1 MRNEHNYIESLR
13 PMLDTVYQIR
23 EMAPGIGCYKL
34 WLMVSKIYPD
44 RRLPGR
50 DAFLNI
56 MRTYGLVL
64 KRPRP
69 RHTTNSNHRFHKYK
83 NLIRDYIPTAP
94 NRLWVSDITY
104 IDTEEGYC
112 YLHMVTDAYSRKIL
126 GWCVSPT
133 LEARYT
139 LAALKLAIYHAKD
152 ADFSSLIHHSD
163 RGVQYC
169 CDAYVN
175 ELTSHN
181 ISISMTEDYKPTDNA
196 IAERINGTIKT
207 EVIYRIRRF
216 RDITQAKERIG
227 RYIDFYNDKRP
238 HASIGMKVPCQ
249 VHLETGPQKK
259 MWKTKRTKNTFVNKS
274 STV

>member
-1 MRNEHNYIESLR
+1 
-13 PMLDTVYQIR
+13 MLDTVHQIR

-50 DAFLNI
+50 DAFFNV

-133 LEARYT
+133 LEARHT
-139 LAALKLAIYHAKD
+139 LAALKLAICHAKD
-152 ADFSSLIHHSD
+152 ADLSSLIHHSD

-196 IAERINGTIKT
+196 IAERVNGTIKT

-216 RDITQAKERIG
+216 RDIKQAKERIG

-238 HASIGMKVPCQ
+238 HASIGMKVPCK
-249 VHLETGPQKK
+249 VHLEAGPQKK